1 MRKIVHLLQ
10 SVVLLGVTAASVH
23 AQPVAFAA
31 ERENWLR
38 KAADNM
44 PKLTETVKKPQ
55 CLVRSEKDPDAFQGW
70 KMVETDGMETL
81 YNQSFKALKEVT
93 VDFGEH
99 LTGYFSFTIGK
110 LNTDADAPL
119 RFRLTFAEVPAEL
132 NTPFDPYPGGLSRA
146 WLQDEVVTVMR
157 APATVTLPRRMAF
170 RYVKIEMLAHSSFDF
185 AITDMQFTAVTSAS
199 GTPEELAPTT
209 DPIIAQINRTGL
221 ITLKE
226 CMQTVYEDG
235 PKRDQRLWIG
245 DLYLESLANTYSFK
259 NHELTRR
266 CLYLLAALADEDG
279 WLHATVFEYP
289 DPHPQTG
296 QHCMDY
302 SLLYGVTLY
311 EYLKATGDR
320 ATAEDLWPV
329 VVRQIEFARTY
340 LKDDIYD
347 MDKKPQWWLVFD
359 WKEDLNRHA
368 PMQGLM
374 TFAIDRSYELA
385 RMLGREQEVAE
396 WPGVVKAMRKASRKN
411 FYDSKNGVVVSG
423 PDRQVSYLS
432 QVWMILSGTLSQKE
446 SVRALEAAFADPA
459 SCYPGS
465 PYAYH
470 YLIEAMLHCGMN
482 RQAKELLVDYWGS
495 MIRKGADTFCEV
507 YDPQDAFK
515 SPYNFYPINS
525 YCHAWSCTPVYF
537 INKYKEIFQQ

>member
-10 SVVLLGVTAASVH
+10 SVVLLGATAASVH

-221 ITLKE
+221 TTLKE
-226 CMQTVYEDG
+226 CMQTVYEDS

-320 ATAEDLWPV
+320 ETAEDLWPV

-340 LKDDIYD
+340 LKDGIYD

-495 MIRKGADTFCEV
+495 MIRKGADTFWEV
-507 YDPQDAFK
+507 YDPKDDFK

>member
-44 PKLTETVKKPQ
+44 PKLTETVKKTAMPRPQ
-55 CLVRSEKDPDAFQGW
+55 RKGSGCLPGLEDGRDRRHGNAVQPIVQGAERGDRRFRGTSYRLLLVHDRQTEHRRRRSVAVPPDVRRGARRTEYPIRSLSGRSEPRMAARRSGHRDARAGDGHAAPPYGLPLCKDRDAGPF
-70 KMVETDGMETL
+70 V
-81 YNQSFKALKEVT
+81 V
-93 VDFGEH
+93 
-99 LTGYFSFTIGK
+99 
-110 LNTDADAPL
+110 
-119 RFRLTFAEVPAEL
+119 RFRHYRHAV
-132 NTPFDPYPGGLSRA
+132 Y
-146 WLQDEVVTVMR
+146 
-157 APATVTLPRRMAF
+157 RRNVGERHA
-170 RYVKIEMLAHSSFDF
+170 
-185 AITDMQFTAVTSAS
+185 
-199 GTPEELAPTT
+199 EELAPTT

-320 ATAEDLWPV
+320 ETAEDLWPV

-396 WPGVVKAMRKASRKN
+396 WPGVVKSHAEGFAEKLLRFEKRSRRIRPGQAG
-411 FYDSKNGVVVSG
+411 FLPIAGMDDSFGHAV
-423 PDRQVSYLS
+423 P
-432 QVWMILSGTLSQKE
+432 KE
-446 SVRALEAAFADPA
+446 SVRRSKPHLP
-459 SCYPGS
+459 
-465 PYAYH
+465 
-470 YLIEAMLHCGMN
+470 I
-482 RQAKELLVDYWGS
+482 RQAA
-495 MIRKGADTFCEV
+495 IRAL
-507 YDPQDAFK
+507 P
-515 SPYNFYPINS
+515 
-525 YCHAWSCTPVYF
+525 TPTT
-537 INKYKEIFQQ
+537 I